1 MVEAPTSER
10 RCAHEWRCLGALR
23 ALRDD
28 APVCGQG
35 AVSGRLFSMRK
46 LIATVFTLCV
56 GLLSLCASAQNPA
69 AQPSPAS
76 PKPSAPSSTARPG
89 DVDSIDH
96 IVAAVYDVISGPAGP
111 RDWDRFRS
119 FFYPGARM
127 IPSRRDDKGAVT
139 ARVSSP
145 DEYATRAQDFFSKE
159 GFFENSVANRVE
171 EWDHIAHVWS
181 TYESRHAKGEKPFA
195 RGINSF
201 QLINDGTRW
210 WILTVYWEGEDPSH
224 PLPEKYLK

>member
-1 MVEAPTSER
+1 MNN
-10 RCAHEWRCLGALR
+10 
-23 ALRDD
+23 
-28 APVCGQG
+28 
-35 AVSGRLFSMRK
+35 RL
-46 LIATVFTLCV
+46 
-56 GLLSLCASAQNPA
+56 ASAFA
-69 AQPSPAS
+69 VYLLLGCFAIAQTSTSQTSPAPS
-76 PKPSAPSSTARPG
+76 TKPQTNATASTAPSSTVPDSNARTS

-96 IVAAVYDVISGPAGP
+96 IIAAVYDVISGPAGP

-119 FFYPGARM
+119 FFYSGARM
-127 IPSRRDDKGAVT
+127 IPSRRDDKGVVT

-171 EWDHIAHVWS
+171 QWDHIAHVWS

-201 QLINDGTRW
+201 QLFNDGTRW
-210 WILTVYWEGEDPSH
+210 WILTIYWESEDPSH

>member
-1 MVEAPTSER
+1 MK
-10 RCAHEWRCLGALR
+10 
-23 ALRDD
+23 
-28 APVCGQG
+28 
-35 AVSGRLFSMRK
+35 K
-46 LIATVFTLCV
+46 LIAAVFALCCCL
-56 GLLSLCASAQNPA
+56 GSLCASAQNPA

-76 PKPSAPSSTARPG
+76 PKPSAPNATAPNATAKPG

-111 RDWDRFRS
+111 RDWDRFRT
-119 FFYPGARM
+119 FFYSGARL
-127 IPSRRDDKGAVT
+127 IPSRRDDKGTVS
-139 ARVSSP
+139 ARVYTP
-145 DEYATRAQDFFSKE
+145 DEYATRAQGVFSKE
-159 GFFENSVANRVE
+159 GFFENSLANRVE

-210 WILTVYWEGEDPSH
+210 WILTIYWEGEDPSH
-224 PLPEKYLK
+224 PIPEKYLK